1 MNFDDNAE
9 FRQETLFA
17 LRDKSQE
24 NPKEVAASEADLSY
38 VQLDGTIG
46 CMVNGAGL
54 AMATMDLL
62 TYHGGCPANFL
73 DFQGAITLNKVEEA
87 FKIVTS
93 DERVRV
99 IYINI
104 FGGIARCDDIVK
116 GIIAVA
122 DKIDLKVP
130 VVARLQGT
138 NVNEAKELIKNSNIK
153 IIPQD
158 DFNDSAELA
167 VKVAKVVEQAH
178 CLNLDI
184 FLALRDESLRI
195 DCNPP
200 KPKPK
205 APVCGS
211 DGKIK
216 KE

>member
-24 NPKEVAASEADLSY
+24 NPKEVAASEADMSY
-38 VQLDGTIG
+38 VQLDGNIG

-93 DERVRV
+93 DERVRL

-104 FGGIARCDDIVK
+104 FGGIVRCDD
-116 GIIAVA
+116 IAVA
-122 DKIDLKVP
+122 DKINSKVP

-138 NVNEAKELIKNSNIK
+138 NVNEAKELIKNSNIAM
-153 IIPQD
+153 ILLD
-158 DFNDSAELA
+158 DFNDSAKLA
-167 VKVAKVVEQAH
+167 VKVTEVFELNH
-178 CLNLDI
+178 CLNL
-184 FLALRDESLRI
+184 LL
-195 DCNPP
+195 
-200 KPKPK
+200 KPK
-205 APVCGS
+205 ALFLFCIFNFIFGFFYECFLPLS
-211 DGKIK
+211 H
-216 KE
+216 